1 MCMKENWFSVVFL
14 ILIWLNVK
22 IQFFT
27 NNLLINIKNFF
38 TGFFEVT
45 GGIIRFGNPQVGVS
59 SISLW
64 FIAIRDRNE
73 HFEDVSKKTD
83 SGLDFFLWLV
93 CFNLGGDNCNVNSLS
108 AYQVTVGDHGNVG
121 I

>member
-93 CFNLGGDNCNVNSLS
+93 SFNLGGDNCDVNSLS
-108 AYQVTVGDHGNVG
+108 AYQVTVRDHGNVG
-121 I
+121 V